1 MSSSLRSSIVPTL
14 IAWIFCGFAV
24 KSSTTTQQ
32 HIEAMPF
39 SQYASFCNLIYKERS
54 PQQIA
59 EQKASRTI
67 KVGQLLVVQQLN
79 EKQIP
84 CQN

>member
-1 MSSSLRSSIVPTL
+1 
-14 IAWIFCGFAV
+14 
-24 KSSTTTQQ
+24 
-32 HIEAMPF
+32 MPF